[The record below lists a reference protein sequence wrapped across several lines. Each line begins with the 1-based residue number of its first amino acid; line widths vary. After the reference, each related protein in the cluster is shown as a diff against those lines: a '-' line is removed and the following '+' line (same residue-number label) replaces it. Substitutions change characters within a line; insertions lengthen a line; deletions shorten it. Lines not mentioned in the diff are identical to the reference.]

1 VTPVP
6 SLSHDRRTFI
16 RRAAVVAGAAWV
28 APQIITT
35 PAGAQSMVWLVEI
48 DPITCE
54 AVFTTASSLVPP
66 CEPADWVVGEPPPVN
81 GLDLNW
87 TIVDNNGG
95 LDCTLGMTLTF
106 TDPGAVIL
114 GAEAEETCLNSSPP
128 GETRCVAGTAIGMNG
143 VSWPD
148 NFTGNPEQCIYD
160 VFRIRVQTGS

>member
-1 VTPVP
+1 MTPVP

-48 DPITCE
+48 DPITCS
-54 AVFTTASSLVPP
+54 AVATTASSLVPP

-87 TIVDNNGG
+87 TIVENNPG
-95 LDCTLGMTLTF
+95 DCTLGMTITF
-106 TDPGAVIL
+106 TDPGALIL
-114 GAEAEETCLNSSPP
+114 EGVAEETCLNSSPP
-128 GETRCVAGTAIGMNG
+128 GETMCVPGTAIGMNG
-143 VSWPD
+143 
-148 NFTGNPEQCIYD
+148 
-160 VFRIRVQTGS
+160 R